1 MSLWALPDLNR
12 ETSLT
17 TTEKDLITKNMAST
31 RRLAVSMMVQGL
43 SIALPDE
50 TLDVYVRPRMLQHN
64 NGSCILDGLDR
75 TDCS

>member
-1 MSLWALPDLNR
+1 MSLWALPALNR

-64 NGSCILDGLDR
+64 SGSCILDGLDR